1 MSLSFSPV
9 DRAHNDRYHPIL
21 PDARYIPMSI
31 AQLVG
36 DILDRRPLDGD

>member
-1 MSLSFSPV
+1 VLLSFSPA
-9 DRAHNDRYHPIL
+9 DRAHNDRYHPEL

-36 DILDRRPLDGD
+36 DILDTLPLDVD

>member
-1 MSLSFSPV
+1 VLLSFSPA
-9 DRAHNDRYHPIL
+9 DRVHNDRCHPTL

-36 DILDRRPLDGD
+36 DILDRLPLDVD